1 MQTERSAAFFFV
13 CKNVLFLLFFLYIS
27 TFFYIDIST
36 FLLTLVPFWT
46 TALVL
51 RILFI
56 DLNFS
61 SEIKNCCS
69 GAVLEYRTAALELF
83 NLNID
88 ISLHI
93 YVCTG
98 FVYFKY

>member
-1 MQTERSAAFFFV
+1 MFFF
-13 CKNVLFLLFFLYIS
+13 FIS
-27 TFFYIDIST
+27 VRFFYIDIST
-36 FLLTLVPFWT
+36 FLLTSVPFWT

-56 DLNFS
+56 DFNYSF
-61 SEIKNCCS
+61 EIQNCCT
-69 GAVLEYRTAALELF
+69 GAVFEYITAALELF
-83 NLNID
+83 ILNID

-98 FVYFKY
+98 FFYFKY